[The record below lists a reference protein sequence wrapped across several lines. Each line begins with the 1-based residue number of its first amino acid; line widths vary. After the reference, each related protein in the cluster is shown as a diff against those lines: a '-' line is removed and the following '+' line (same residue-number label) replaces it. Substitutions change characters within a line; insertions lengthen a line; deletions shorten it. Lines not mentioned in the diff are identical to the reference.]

1 MIQLQT
7 KNDIVLE
14 GVEETTKMSIA
25 LDESNQAHIV
35 KVLTENYKYPIA
47 STVREAASNSWDSH
61 VMSDKKDL
69 PFHVRLLKTQFGYTL
84 EVEDFGL
91 GLDKEGFYKY
101 YMKIGNSSKRGVK
114 GVLGFYGCGAKSAL
128 SIEGLTNYEVV
139 CRKNGI
145 ENKFLIFKGEDF
157 PESTPLHEIKT
168 EEKDGVLIRIN
179 LQNHQYSETVEA
191 IKEQLC
197 YFPTAYIKID
207 GNSFDFLNAK
217 IFENEL
223 FSWSEIYP
231 SQEMHINF
239 GGVHYPIDW
248 GILKIN
254 KLRIPIGIKIS
265 PDEGVNPFFNRESL
279 EYNSYTKKVIKDQ
292 ITKVSEWFINK
303 YNETN
308 KEFKSL
314 EEIFNYYYHSDRN
327 IDICGEQFEIN
338 ELEKHSSVKMVIP
351 TYKNIVNLPLDTVYR
366 EWKSFLENYKIVS
379 EISYNRFSA
388 KGVRGDVINKING
401 NIYLIGEEQPKKI
414 VIDYLKEKHDVCYFV
429 RKLTS
434 RQLKSKKW
442 NDDSYESIL
451 QLKKF
456 PKSQWRILINE
467 WNILENELIQKLQP
481 LPIVPKEFIESRK
494 KARVISDKYKRI
506 SGEINFKIAT
516 DLEKYS
522 QDWKCKFVPKII
534 NLKDFHKRKKLM
546 VYSLEENRQ
555 KLDYLFQINS
565 RCRSYSNLE
574 IAIVGKKDYE
584 TLKEI
589 KIHNLVSMEQFVKSK
604 YKVIAR
610 YVTAYKINKLIDAN
624 KEVFKLK
631 DFIIKNIS
639 ANFGE
644 LLKDLNDYAYNYDC
658 KENELM
664 EELIQF
670 CDENKYY
677 DYPFYQTYTEIE
689 KEIKKID
696 FIRFFTVK
704 DRWGHQTEI
713 NPEAVA
719 IIKEL
724 LISRKFRMDYTYYN
738 KAVTPETEL
747 VNEEE
752 LVEN

>member
-1 MIQLQT
+1 MIIGGKINEIETFGVSSKKATINQDRLGKLQFLLT
-7 KNDIVLE
+7 KGLYSDPESAVIVE
-14 GVEETTKMSIA
+14 WANNGVDSVV
-25 LDESNQAHIV
+25 QAGKDPIENPVIV
-35 KVLTENYKYPIA
+35 KITEN
-47 STVREAASNSWDSH
+47 SFSV
-61 VMSDKKDL
+61 
-69 PFHVRLLKTQFGYTL
+69 Q
-84 EVEDFGL
+84 DFGL
-91 GLDKEGFYKY
+91 GLDKNDFETVCMDYLNSTKEQSNET
-101 YMKIGNSSKRGVK
+101 IGAFG
-114 GVLGFYGCGAKSAL
+114 LGLKSFL
-128 SIEGLTNYEVV
+128 SLNRSAIFTCV
-139 CRKNGI
+139 KNGYKW
-145 ENKFLIFKGEDF
+145 KFLAYEGVEFMEYDLLSEGVTDEINGVIC
-157 PESTPLHEIKT
+157 EIKLNNYREYT
-168 EEKDGVLIRIN
+168 SFVHKAKEKLAYYDTVVLYDKEVIINNNIIR
-179 LQNHQYSETVEA
+179 SEDWQFSSLNTDN
-191 IKEQLC
+191 
-197 YFPTAYIKID
+197 YIHLALKDVYYKID
-207 GNSFDFLNAK
+207 YTKLGISSVNVPIALR
-217 IFENEL
+217 
-223 FSWSEIYP
+223 FSLSDGLQPTP
-231 SQEMHINF
+231 S
-239 GGVHYPIDW
+239 
-248 GILKIN
+248 
-254 KLRIPIGIKIS
+254 
-265 PDEGVNPFFNRESL
+265 RESL
-279 EYNSYTKKVIKDQ
+279 IWNTHTINIVKEKI
-292 ITKVSEWFINK
+292 IKVSEWFINK

-314 EEIFNYYYHSDRN
+314 DEIFQYYNHSYRN
-327 IDICGEQFEIN
+327 IEICEEQFEIN
-338 ELEKHSSVKMVIP
+338 ELEKHSSVKMITP

-379 EISYNRFSA
+379 DIHYGRFSA
-388 KGVRGDVINKING
+388 KNVKKNVIDKING

-442 NDDSYESIL
+442 NYDSYESIL

-467 WNILENELIQKLQP
+467 WNILENELIQKLQS
-481 LPIVPKEFIESRK
+481 LPVVPKEFIESKK

-522 QDWKCKFVPKII
+522 QDWQCKFVSKII

-555 KLDYLFQINS
+555 KLDYLFQIND

-574 IAIVGKKDYE
+574 IAVVGKKDYE

-589 KIHNLVSMEQFVKSK
+589 KIHNLVSMEQFIKSK

-610 YVTAYKINKLIDAN
+610 YVAAYKINKLIDAN
-624 KEVFKLK
+624 KEVFRLK

-644 LLKDLNDYAYNYDC
+644 LLKDLSDYAYNYDC

-677 DYPFYQTYTEIE
+677 DYPVYQTYTEVE
-689 KEIKKID
+689 KEINKIN

-704 DRWGHQTEI
+704 DRWGHVTEI
-713 NPEAVA
+713 NPEAVV

-747 VNEEE
+747 INEEE
-752 LVEN
+752 LVENEEI